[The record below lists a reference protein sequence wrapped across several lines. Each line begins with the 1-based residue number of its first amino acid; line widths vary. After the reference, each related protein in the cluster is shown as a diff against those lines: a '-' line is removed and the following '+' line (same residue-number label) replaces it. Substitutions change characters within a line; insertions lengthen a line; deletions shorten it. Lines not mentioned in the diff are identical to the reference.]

1 MKFDQK
7 LSYRIEELKTLLALT
22 AAQHNFNFQHPSV
35 LYISQ
40 KLDQLII
47 KAMRNQKSFAP
58 AM

>member
-1 MKFDQK
+1 MKFDHT
-7 LSYRIEELKTLLALT
+7 LSCRIEELKTLLALT

-47 KAMRNQKSFAP
+47 KAMRPQEELVP
-58 AM
+58 AL